1 MIFLV
6 GDLMLDQTYLTHV
19 HRISPEAPVPVALF
33 QEEFLELGGAGNVA
47 SGIKSLGGE
56 LRLFC
61 SIGRDHYGYA
71 AEQLLKDQ
79 KIEALLYLTE
89 KTTRKLRVKA
99 NLQQIVRID
108 FDAKINLTEEFIS
121 KITDS
126 FYKEQVV
133 VLSDYQKG
141 MLDHS
146 LAFIQKANELN
157 CKVLID
163 PKSDDFKNY
172 QGAWLIKP
180 NLKEFFAAVGPCN
193 DQSEIALRAKQIIN
207 KFNIENILI
216 TCGSNGMFLVNRD
229 GFKKYPA
236 RSVEVFDVTGAG
248 DTVIAALATFLDQG
262 KSLDEAIHIAI
273 DAASFAVSKN
283 GTYSVTLKDIEAI
296 RNSYTTSNK
305 EDIKTRGK
313 KIVFTNGCFDILHAG
328 HIQLLEK
335 AKSFGTHLIVGLN
348 SNESVSRL
356 KGPGRPINDQEHRRK
371 ILSSLRCVDEV
382 IIFGEDTPFDLINQ
396 IKPDVLVKGSDYKI
410 SDIVGADIVLQNGG
424 SVQTVDFIEDTS
436 TTKIVDRVKN
446 AK

>member
-19 HRISPEAPVPVALF
+19 NRISPEAPVPIALF
-33 QEEFLELGGAGNVA
+33 QEELLELGGAGNVA

-61 SIGRDHYGYA
+61 SIGSDSYGRS
-71 AEQLLKDQ
+71 AELLLKDQ
-79 KIEALLYLTE
+79 NIESSLYLTE
-89 KTTRKLRVKA
+89 KTTRKLRIKA
-99 NLQQIVRID
+99 NQQQIVRID
-108 FDAKINLTEEFIS
+108 FDVTTNLTEEFIS
-121 KITDS
+121 KIIDS
-126 FYKEQVV
+126 FYENQII
-133 VLSDYQKG
+133 VLSDYRKG
-141 MLDHS
+141 MLDHCPV
-146 LAFIQKANELN
+146 FIQKANELN
-157 CKVLID
+157 CKVLVD
-163 PKSDDFKNY
+163 PKSDDFKDY

-180 NLKEFFAAVGPCN
+180 NLKEFFAVVGPCK
-193 DQSEIALRAKQIIN
+193 DQSEIALRAQKIIN
-207 KFNIENILI
+207 KYNIENILV
-216 TCGSNGMFLVNRD
+216 TCGSNGMFLVNQD
-229 GFKKYPA
+229 GIKNYTA

-273 DAASFAVSKN
+273 DAASFAVSRN
-283 GTYSVTLKDIEAI
+283 GTYSVTLKDIEAV
-296 RNSYTTSNK
+296 RNANPTLIK
-305 EDIKTRGK
+305 EGKKTRDK

-335 AKSFGTHLIVGLN
+335 ARSFGTHLIVGLN

-356 KGPGRPINDQEHRRK
+356 KGPGRPINDQEHRMK
-371 ILSSLRCVDEV
+371 VLSSLRCVDEV

-396 IKPDVLVKGSDYKI
+396 IKPDVLVKGSDYEI

-424 SVQTVDFIEDTS
+424 SVQTIDFIEDTS